1 MTSNCATPWL
11 RTLTPTPAPRPGPR
25 QQRGRFKARAPMAR
39 KLCLGAPMGEG
50 LCVVVRFELRESFG
64 FRARKIL
71 RGGTQCSAV
80 LPQSF

>member
-1 MTSNCATPWL
+1 
-11 RTLTPTPAPRPGPR
+11 TPAPRPGPR